1 MTRRAQ
7 SEQWVVY
14 HCRTE
19 EVIHMTRPEVSVL
32 EVEVEGSQLEFLEGK
47 AKERGIS
54 KEELVKQYIEK
65 AINAE
70 REDIES
76 KEKRISLQGI
86 TSGSKLTDADL
97 EEVKKIWEV

>member
-1 MTRRAQ
+1 
-7 SEQWVVY
+7 
-14 HCRTE
+14 
-19 EVIHMTRPEVSVL
+19 MTRPEVSVL
-32 EVEVEGSQLEFLEGK
+32 EVEVEGSQLEFLESK

-54 KEELVKQYIEK
+54 KEELIKQYIEK

-70 REDIES
+70 REDIKP

-97 EEVKKIWEV
+97 EEVKKIWDV